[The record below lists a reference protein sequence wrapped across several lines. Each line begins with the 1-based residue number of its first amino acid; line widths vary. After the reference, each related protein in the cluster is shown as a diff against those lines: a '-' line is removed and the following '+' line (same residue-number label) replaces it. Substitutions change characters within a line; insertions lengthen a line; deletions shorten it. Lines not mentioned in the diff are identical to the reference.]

1 MRERTRRV
9 TPVIPFLL
17 EKQCDF
23 PCNTVPGYA
32 TLPCIKGKDALIS
45 ELTRV
50 ASCMMQGSLSQIARR
65 CGDPACACFRD
76 PARRHGPHLYWN
88 FRHQGRLVS
97 VYVPAAQTAAVRQA
111 HSAWLRFLELGTQIS
126 ARNRQPFLQKLQ
138 REKKKKKKK
147 KASSARPGGRQSHD

>member
-9 TPVIPFLL
+9 TPVIRFFL
-17 EKQCDF
+17 ENQCDF
-23 PCNTVPGYA
+23 PCNTVPGYV
-32 TLPCIKGKDALIS
+32 TLPFMIGKDTLIS

-50 ASCMMQGSLSQIARR
+50 ASSMMQGSLSQIARR

-88 FRHQGRLVS
+88 FRHQGKLVS

-111 HSAWLRFLELGTQIS
+111 HADWLRFLELGTQIS
-126 ARNRQPFLQKLQ
+126 ARNRQPFLQQLQ
-138 REKKKKKKK
+138 REKKKKKK
-147 KASSARPGGRQSHD
+147 AFSARPGREAKP